1 MVINMELIFLDR
13 EDLSVLDFG
22 YVEQE
27 FNLIIDSVIPQ
38 KSTFSVNKLEINA
51 EVGDLVVIK
60 DKEINYIGIISSI
73 QVDENKKI
81 SKVQTSDFISIL
93 DVKVKLNSYSG
104 NLSQYLYEL
113 ISKAYKTNSDA
124 KQNINYLTINK
135 DFTSIIGSLTFET
148 DTIDSISSVVNTLN
162 KAYFIGI
169 KYNLI

>member
-38 KSTFSVNKLEINA
+38 KSTFSVNKLEIDA

-81 SKVQTSDFISIL
+81 SKVQTSDFISIVGL
-93 DVKVKLNSYSG
+93 
-104 NLSQYLYEL
+104 
-113 ISKAYKTNSDA
+113 
-124 KQNINYLTINK
+124 LT
-135 DFTSIIGSLTFET
+135 
-148 DTIDSISSVVNTLN
+148 
-162 KAYFIGI
+162 AP
-169 KYNLI
+169 